1 MFQEK
6 PKKLQKK
13 VKAKKEK
20 NENNFGIPKQRLKM
34 QREISN
40 NVKIGNLVTPFQNVE
55 KSPTFNNSSS
65 DFDNAN
71 LKVKKKLEGL

>member
-1 MFQEK
+1 
-6 PKKLQKK
+6 
-13 VKAKKEK
+13 
-20 NENNFGIPKQRLKM
+20 M
-34 QREISN
+34 QGEISN

-71 LKVKKKLEGL
+71 LKVKKKLDGL